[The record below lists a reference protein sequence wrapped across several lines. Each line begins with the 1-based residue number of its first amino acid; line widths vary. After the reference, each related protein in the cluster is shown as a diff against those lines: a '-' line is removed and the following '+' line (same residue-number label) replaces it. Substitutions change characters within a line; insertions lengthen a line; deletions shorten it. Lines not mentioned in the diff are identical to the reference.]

1 MPSFINMSNIG
12 KQIIIINA
20 GVQVTLED
28 NTKVVVKGPKG
39 ELSMDLPR
47 GIGIDIQEG
56 SMKVKKLNDSPQY
69 SKFYGLAR
77 ALLANLVKGVT
88 VGFEKKLELVGVGY
102 RARMEGRELVLN
114 VGFANAVRLTPKEGL
129 TVAVAENIIIISGNN
144 KQYVGD
150 FAAEVRKIRPPEPYK
165 GKGIKYVDEII
176 KRKAGKT
183 AKAGA

>member
-12 KQIIIINA
+12 KQIIIIDA

-77 ALLANLVKGVT
+77 ARLANIVKV
-88 VGFEKKLELVGVGY
+88 
-102 RARMEGRELVLN
+102 
-114 VGFANAVRLTPKEGL
+114 
-129 TVAVAENIIIISGNN
+129 
-144 KQYVGD
+144 
-150 FAAEVRKIRPPEPYK
+150 VRKKKI
-165 GKGIKYVDEII
+165 DDS
-176 KRKAGKT
+176 
-183 AKAGA
+183 